1 MIDQILRKALFHKKK
16 GEVDVAKKLYE
27 QVLEQFPKNIRAKD
41 GLNCLYNDRPS
52 NEILN
57 SYINLYKKGELLL
70 VIEEG
75 KKLLKKFPKEFVIW
89 NILGSSYQTLNRN
102 DEAESAFE
110 EAVSLKS
117 DNYEAYNRLGVLL
130 KNKGDYQKAL
140 VAYNKVILIKPEYA
154 NAYYNIGNIHQIL
167 GDSKKSLEFYEK
179 AISLDPKHWLAYN
192 NKANVLKS
200 QHLIEEALYNY
211 NQANSIKPDSVET
224 LINIGNIFQELN
236 KFDEA
241 IDIYNK
247 ILIKNPKSFDT
258 FNNIGIVFQK
268 KENYEDAI
276 KSFRKAILYNPNN
289 FDYYNNLGNVLKEQG
304 KNEEAIQSY
313 ERALSLNKNCEIAR
327 TQKLSLQSL
336 ICDWA
341 KIAEDNNYISTLGIY
356 KEYVPPFSLLSLEDN
371 PENHR
376 KRSELFAK
384 LNFSVKEIPFPSV
397 KKEKS
402 KRIRIGY
409 FSSDFKEHPV
419 AYLMAKVFEKHDRN
433 KFEVYGYSIYGFH
446 EDSFSERLKK
456 SFDIFDNVSEMS
468 DKEIAFLARQ
478 DNLDIAIDLNGYT
491 ENARPKIFAYRAA
504 PIQINYLGYPG
515 TMGADFMDYIIADR
529 NLIPTDKQHFYTEK
543 PIYLPHHYQAQ
554 DDSLRIADQTPS
566 KLELGLPDEGF
577 VFCAINS
584 SYKITPR
591 EFDIWMRLLK
601 KVDKSVLWLLDFKK
615 GTKENLMNEAVA
627 RGVNPSRLVFAKYT
641 SHEKYLAQFRQADL
655 FLDTFNYNA
664 GATASN
670 ALWVGLPVLTKS
682 GESYT
687 SRMAGSLLSSI
698 GLNNLITDTE
708 EEYEK
713 VALDLATNPDRLS
726 NLRNELAKNI
736 LSKPLFKTQLF
747 IDHLEKGYIQAYQNY
762 LKGQKPQTIF
772 VSY

>member
-1 MIDQILRKALFHKKK
+1 MRTNKVSQNKIINNLV
-16 GEVDVAKKLYE
+16 E
-27 QVLEQFPKNIRAKD
+27 
-41 GLNCLYNDRPS
+41 LYNKKQFLKVLKKSEKLIKKSPS
-52 NEILN
+52 NFIIWNLIGGANQSLGKVNEASKAFKKVTILN
-57 SYINLYKKGELLL
+57 PNYHHGHNNLGIVLKEQ
-70 VIEEG
+70 G
-75 KKLLKKFPKEFVIW
+75 KL
-89 NILGSSYQTLNRN
+89 
-102 DEAESAFE
+102 DE
-110 EAVSLKS
+110 
-117 DNYEAYNRLGVLL
+117 
-130 KNKGDYQKAL
+130 AL
-140 VAYNKVILIKPEYA
+140 VAYYNALNLNPNDA
-154 NAYYNIGNIHQIL
+154 NTHYNIGVLFQEKYDI
-167 GDSKKSLEFYEK
+167 EK
-179 AISLDPKHWLAYN
+179 AIEAYDQSIFLRSNYAPAYN
-192 NKANVLKS
+192 NKGQALKD
-200 QHLIEEALYNY
+200 LGFLEDAV
-211 NQANSIKPDSVET
+211 VE
-224 LINIGNIFQELN
+224 
-236 KFDEA
+236 
-241 IDIYNK
+241 
-247 ILIKNPKSFDT
+247 
-258 FNNIGIVFQK
+258 FQK
-268 KENYEDAI
+268 AINLDPNYFFA
-276 KSFRKAILYNPNN
+276 
-289 FDYYNNLGNVLKEQG
+289 YNNLGNVFFDLGDLKNSIQNFNKAILIKPDFVNALNNLG
-304 KNEEAIQSY
+304 YVLHKMDKTSEAIEVFNKALFYNNDNANIHFNLGNAFKEKNNIPLAIKSY
-313 ERALSLNKNCEIAR
+313 NETLRLDAYHEKALAK
-327 TQKLSLQSL
+327 KLLLQSF
-336 ICDWA
+336 ICDWEA
-341 KIAEDNNYISTLGIY
+341 IKFYKDKISNLGLRKDVIPFTLL
-356 KEYVPPFSLLSLEDN
+356 PLEDN

-384 LNFSVKEIPFPSV
+384 LNFSVKEIPFPSI

-772 VSY
+772 VI